1 MRHKWSYALKL
12 FLVFSLIVPLL
23 AACGGINETIKDTYP
38 LESVNGSGSQT
49 SYVYRAAGKTV
60 PEVASELA
68 ASSKPEQQSDEA
80 EDRMF
85 LVYSDRIVH
94 LQQDE
99 KKPEDT
105 LVEVDSKEY
114 VRNNYSMS
122 FLEGYLMASLLGDL
136 FDNGRYGGGSYRGY
150 TDRDVYKPKTG
161 TFRAPT
167 VDEKKAIPP
176 MTVERKGSIF
186 KRSKDADASS
196 GKPGSGGSIF
206 DKSPKK
212 SASSGKITRDS
223 SDSGKKSSWVTPRKS
238 KKPKTRVGVGRI
250 KKRR

>member
-12 FLVFSLIVPLL
+12 FLAFSLIVPLL

-38 LESVNGSGSQT
+38 LESVSGSGSQT
-49 SYVYRAAGKTV
+49 SYVYRAEGKTV
-60 PEVASELA
+60 PEVADELVK
-68 ASSKPEQQSDEA
+68 SSKPDQQSDEA

-85 LVYSDRIVH
+85 LIYSDRIVQ
-94 LQQDE
+94 LQKDE

-122 FLEGYLMASLLGDL
+122 FLEGYLLASLLSDL

-150 TDRDVYKPKTG
+150 SDRDVYKPKTG
-161 TFRAPT
+161 SFRTPT
-167 VDEKKAIPP
+167 VEDKKAIPP

-186 KRSKDADASS
+186 KRSKDANSS
-196 GKPGSGGSIF
+196 QPGSGGSIF
-206 DKSPKK
+206 SKSPEK
-212 SASSGKITRDS
+212 SSSTGKITRDS
-223 SDSGKKSSWVTPRKS
+223 SGSSKKSSWLSPRKS
-238 KKPKTRVGVGRI
+238 SKPKTRVGLGRI
-250 KKRR
+250 SKRR